1 MSNHIPRLELITDY
15 LDYHGE
21 NSPAAPA
28 VSHDGRTL
36 SYGELKQR
44 VDELARALLAAGI
57 QRGDRVATLSPPH
70 PDFLITFLA
79 TASIGGVWLGL
90 NPRYTRGEY
99 AYVLAD
105 AAPAILFCRTRI
117 GDRDYR
123 ADIAGLAAE
132 CPALR
137 QLVVLS
143 GDPLPDVGGL
153 TYDQFLANGSV
164 PEGGLEARRASCTGS
179 DPALLVYTSGST
191 GAPKG
196 ALLPHRGLVSC
207 CLVQSHYW
215 NASPA
220 RILNFLPINHVGCV
234 GDISSFLLVSGG
246 CNVFLEQF
254 DARRCMELIEQERI
268 TIWGGIPTTIEM
280 CLDLPEIEQFDL
292 SSIQMIVWSGAAA
305 SVSLIQRMLAIT
317 PRLSTSYGLT
327 ESVGSITYAEV
338 GASPEVLAHTIGAPA
353 PEYGFRIAGPDGAE
367 VQPGEHGEIQ
377 LRGDF
382 LMLGY
387 LNRPGE
393 TAEAIDADGW
403 LHTGDL
409 ALRRADGN
417 VQLVGRIK
425 DMFKS
430 GGYNVYPREIE
441 IVLESHS
448 GVAMAA
454 VVSAADPLYGETG
467 HAFVIPAPGVSL
479 DVEELRAFCR
489 EFLANY
495 KIPKTFTI
503 AAELPLLPVGKVD
516 KKALQTRLAV
526 ALGNDGQCNE

>member
-1 MSNHIPRLELITDY
+1 MKPIARLERITDY
-15 LDYHGE
+15 LDHHAAH
-21 NSPAAPA
+21 SADAPAAW
-28 VSHDGRTL
+28 HEGTTL
-36 SYGELKQR
+36 SYGELKRR
-44 VDELARALLAAGI
+44 VDALARALLAAGI
-57 QRGDRVATLSPPH
+57 RRGDRVATLSPPH
-70 PDFLITFLA
+70 PDFLVSFLA

-99 AYVLAD
+99 AYVLGD
-105 AAPAILFCRTRI
+105 AAPTILLARTRI
-117 GDRDYR
+117 GARDYR
-123 ADIAGLAAE
+123 ADIAALAAE

-137 QLVVLS
+137 KVVALP
-143 GDPLPDVGGL
+143 GDPLPEGDCV
-153 TYDQFLANGSV
+153 TYDQFLASGSAAAAD
-164 PEGGLEARRASCTGS
+164 LDTARARCAAS

-196 ALLPHRGLVSC
+196 ALLPHRGLVTC
-207 CLVQSHYW
+207 CLVQSRYW

-234 GDISSFLLVSGG
+234 GDISSFLLVTGG

-254 DARRCMELIEQERI
+254 DARRSLELIEEQRI

-280 CLDLPEIEQFDL
+280 CLDLPDIARFDL

-305 SVSLIQRMLAIT
+305 SVSLIERMRAIT

-327 ESVGSITYAEV
+327 ESVGSVIYADV
-338 GASPEVLAHTIGAPA
+338 GAPPEVLAHSIGVPA
-353 PEYGFRIAGPDGAE
+353 PEYDFRITTPEGWEAATGE
-367 VQPGEHGEIQ
+367 PGEIR
-377 LRGDF
+377 LRGDC

-387 LNRPGE
+387 LNRPAE
-393 TAEAIDADGW
+393 TAAAIDAEGW

-417 VQLVGRIK
+417 IQLVGRIK

-441 IVLESHS
+441 IALESHA

-454 VVSAADPLYGETG
+454 VVSAPDPLYGETG
-467 HAFVIPAPGVSL
+467 HAFLVPEPGAAL
-479 DVEELRAFCR
+479 DPEELRAFCR
-489 EFLANY
+489 MSLANY
-495 KIPKTFTI
+495 KIPKTFTV
-503 AAELPLLPVGKVD
+503 APELPLLPVGKVD
-516 KKALQTRLAV
+516 KKALQARLA
-526 ALGNDGQCNE
+526 AAAEGGDPCSAS